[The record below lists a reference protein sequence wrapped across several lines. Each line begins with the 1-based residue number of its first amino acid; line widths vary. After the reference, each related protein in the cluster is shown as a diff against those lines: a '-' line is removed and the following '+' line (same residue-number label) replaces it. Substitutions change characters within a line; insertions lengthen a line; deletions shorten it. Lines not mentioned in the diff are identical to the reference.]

1 MSDPLKGFYEQFHQA
16 EVPARLAHLDV
27 PSLEKR
33 RTVREISVWMTAFV
47 LAWVCTSAPTW
58 TAVAVQ
64 PSFAWTSVLSRQ
76 LEPLASLE
84 SEVRE

>member
-1 MSDPLKGFYEQFHQA
+1 MSDPLKGFYEQFHEA